1 MWPLVCLSFY
11 LLVMETPVW
20 PLHVNIQELSVFL
33 LASDG
38 NTSVATHT
46 YSMAGEYP
54 VTVSIW
60 NHLQKEP
67 VIARLPTLVIVQ
79 DPVTAVHLKQLP
91 MVTTDGQ
98 KINISGAYFY
108 RHDNRSAPVVF
119 EAK

>member
-1 MWPLVCLSFY
+1 MCVRGCERVKRVLQGGSNCTSVDLR
-11 LLVMETPVW
+11 
-20 PLHVNIQELSVFL
+20 HVLPPSV
-33 LASDG
+33 G

-54 VTVSIW
+54 VTVRVW

-67 VIARLPTLVIVQ
+67 VIARLPAPVIVQ
-79 DPVTAVHLKQLP
+79 DPVTAVRLKQLP
-91 MVTTDGQ
+91 MVTTEGQ

-108 RHDNRSAPVVF
+108 LHDNHSGPVVF